1 MACYLLSIARM
12 GIAGRTPSMKLLS
25 SLVILGALAATGC
38 ASTVEK
44 VARQTTPAII
54 EEGVNKVADPQT
66 QRKVVESIDEELVE
80 KAARRITAGVVDG
93 TLDAFA
99 DGERNARVSKIAD
112 KFVLPLSIQT
122 IEPQAITSA
131 IHAAMETALGPD
143 GQVKMERFSA
153 ALSKSLIAG
162 LAEGAGDQ
170 IGPGVGDRINES
182 LGKSAREIAKQ
193 ATLGFQDAISESEA
207 KRKKG
212 EADASV
218 LSFAGK
224 AAEAGISGITILAG
238 IAVLTA
244 VALGVALLVVVRR
257 ARTLPPRR
265 RSRSSPRLTR
275 RASGR
280 SLVALHAR

>member
-1 MACYLLSIARM
+1 MAITSARS
-12 GIAGRTPSMKLLS
+12 TKLLS
-25 SLVILGALAATGC
+25 TLVILGSLTAVGC
-38 ASTVEK
+38 ASTIEK

-54 EEGVNKVADPQT
+54 DEGVKKAADPQT
-66 QRKVVESIDEELVE
+66 QRTLVESIDEELVE

-122 IEPQAITSA
+122 IEPQAITGA
-131 IHAAMETALGPD
+131 INAAMETALGPE
-143 GQVKMERFSA
+143 GQVKMERFSS

-162 LAEGAGDQ
+162 FAEGTGEHL
-170 IGPGVGDRINES
+170 GPGVGDRINEA

-193 ATLGFQDAISESEA
+193 ATLGFQDAITEA
-207 KRKKG
+207 EEKRKKG
-212 EADASV
+212 EADSSV

-224 AAEAGISGITILAG
+224 AAEAGIGGITILAA
-238 IAVLTA
+238 IAVVVA
-244 VALGVALLVVVRR
+244 VALGIALFVVLRR
-257 ARTLPPRR
+257 AHAVAPRR
-265 RSRSSPRLTR
+265 RVRSSPRFTR